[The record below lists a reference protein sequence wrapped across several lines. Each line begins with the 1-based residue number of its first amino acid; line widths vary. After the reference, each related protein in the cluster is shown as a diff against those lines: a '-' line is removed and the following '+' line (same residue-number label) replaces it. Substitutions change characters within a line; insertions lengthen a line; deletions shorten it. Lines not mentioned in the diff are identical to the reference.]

1 MLLKVWILTVVFG
14 ISSEGVSTEQY
25 TFKTR
30 EECVAASSWY
40 SKQHAAAWPTQKPMC
55 YPSYVQVK

>member
-14 ISSEGVSTEQY
+14 MSSEGVSTEQY

-30 EECVAASSWY
+30 EECVAAANWY
-40 SKQHAAAWPTQKPMC
+40 STQHSAAWSKQKPMC
-55 YPSYVQVK
+55 YSSYVQVK